1 MKRIFSI
8 LCLVA
13 LLACVMPLK
22 VEAEEKKGS
31 YPTVFGT
38 IDWEIKDESTE
49 TKSKTW
55 VFYITPNDNYKSLQ
69 AELAPTNLTNLNP
82 VASSSFLIVDKK
94 DEAEGK
100 VLLTFVVNNSSG
112 LQKDVKTEIMTVTSN
127 YTSTE
132 NCTLGLNLGT
142 ISCQQIGS
150 LYIDNNGASVS
161 EEEYNKACG
170 ASEPKP
176 DEKNPQTGS
185 AIPYIAVGGGL
196 IAIAGVYLYSRKSNK
211 IYKI

>member
-1 MKRIFSI
+1 MKKIFNI
-8 LCLVA
+8 LFLVA
-13 LLACVMPLK
+13 LFACVMPMRTL
-22 VEAEEKKGS
+22 ADTKKDS
-31 YPTVFGT
+31 FSTTFGT

-82 VASSSFLIVDKK
+82 VASSNFLIADKK
-94 DEAEGK
+94 DETGGR
-100 VLLTFVVNNSSG
+100 VMLTLVVNNPTG
-112 LQKDVKTEIMTVTSN
+112 LQKGVKTEIMTVTTN

-132 NCTLGLNLGT
+132 NCTLALSLGT

-161 EEEYNKACG
+161 EEDYKKACG
-170 ASEPKP
+170 TSEPEKP
-176 DEKNPQTGS
+176 DNPQTGS
-185 AIPYIAVGGGL
+185 VIPYIAVGGGM

>member
-13 LLACVMPLK
+13 LFVCVMPVK
-22 VEAEEKKGS
+22 VAAEEKKGNFTNV
-31 YPTVFGT
+31 YGTVE
-38 IDWEIKDESTE
+38 WEIKDESTE

-55 VFYITPNDNYKSLQ
+55 VFYITPNDNYKSFQ
-69 AELAPTNLTNLNP
+69 IELVPTNLTNLNP
-82 VASSSFLIVDKK
+82 VASPSFLLADKK
-94 DEAEGK
+94 DEENGK
-100 VLLTFVVNNSSG
+100 MMLTLVVNS
-112 LQKDVKTEIMTVTSN
+112 LQKGVRTEMMTVTTN

-132 NCTLGLNLGT
+132 NCTLGLNMGSIT
-142 ISCQQIGS
+142 CQQIGS

-161 EEEYNKACG
+161 EEEYKKACG
-170 ASEPKP
+170 SSEPEKP
-176 DEKNPQTGS
+176 DEKNPQTGNV
-185 AIPYIAVGGGL
+185 IPYIAVGGGM